1 MTHLPG
7 RRGVDR
13 QPVSKLAIVNV
24 NSSASG
30 SSMSRVTQQST
41 VVASER
47 QVSSD
52 LGGEAVILHLESGVY
67 HGLNAVGAAIWALLR
82 EPRKVEE
89 IQEAILAEFAVDAER
104 CQRDILALLRAF
116 EAEGLIEV
124 VDAAPD
130 ERDAP
135 RTLDAADR

>member
-1 MTHLPG
+1 MFEA
-7 RRGVDR
+7 RDCRCV
-13 QPVSKLAIVNV
+13 K
-24 NSSASG
+24 SSASS
-30 SSMSRVTQQST
+30 SSMSRVTQHST

-67 HGLNAVGAAIWALLR
+67 HGLNAVGAAVWGLLR
-82 EPRKVEE
+82 EPRAVEE

-104 CQRDILALLRAF
+104 CQRDLIALLRQF

-124 VDAAPD
+124 LDAGRG
-130 ERDAP
+130 ERDDA
-135 RTLDAADR
+135 RTLDATD